1 MFAMRASV
9 WSRERP
15 AAPPRET
22 LSRGQIVQ
30 AALEMLDADG
40 LAGLSMRKLGAKLN
54 AGATSLYWHV
64 QTKDDL
70 LELVADEVYSE
81 IDVPGAELAGWRS
94 AVTLFGHS
102 FRAAILRHPWFTEI
116 ATTTPSLGPNAISLS
131 GRLYAVLRT
140 AGFTGLDVDM
150 AMGVVI
156 TYVLGVTSAET
167 SWRAAIARS
176 GQSMREWID
185 DATAKAVEVSRDNAE
200 IQESLR
206 ARRGADPELLQER
219 MFTFGLECVLD
230 GFAARVG
237 S

>member
-1 MFAMRASV
+1 MLYNPARRASSLDPALI
-9 WSRERP
+9 WS
-15 AAPPRET
+15 AILLA
-22 LSRGQIVQ
+22 SI
-30 AALEMLDADG
+30 G
-40 LAGLSMRKLGAKLN
+40 LVM
-54 AGATSLYWHV
+54 
-64 QTKDDL
+64 
-70 LELVADEVYSE
+70 VYSAS
-81 IDVPGAELAGWRS
+81 IATAEAERFTG
-94 AVTLFGHS
+94 
-102 FRAAILRHPWFTEI
+102 FRAGYFLARHSIYMAI
-116 ATTTPSLGPNAISLS
+116 
-131 GRLYAVLRT
+131 
-140 AGFTGLDVDM
+140 
-150 AMGVVI
+150 GVVI

-219 MFTFGLECVLD
+219 MFAFGLECVLD

>member
-1 MFAMRASV
+1 
-9 WSRERP
+9 
-15 AAPPRET
+15 
-22 LSRGQIVQ
+22 
-30 AALEMLDADG
+30 
-40 LAGLSMRKLGAKLN
+40 
-54 AGATSLYWHV
+54 
-64 QTKDDL
+64 
-70 LELVADEVYSE
+70 
-81 IDVPGAELAGWRS
+81 
-94 AVTLFGHS
+94 
-102 FRAAILRHPWFTEI
+102 
-116 ATTTPSLGPNAISLS
+116 
-131 GRLYAVLRT
+131 VLRT

-185 DATAKAVEVSRDNAE
+185 DATAAAVEVAGDNAE

-206 ARRGADPELLQER
+206 ARRGTDPELLQER
-219 MFTFGLECVLD
+219 MFTFGLECMLD